1 MAVLRGTDT
10 RGPREGPRPGR
21 ARLGAAWGRER
32 CPRPGRRWHEAV
44 FKVFSN
50 PNHSVIPRGAQR
62 GRPLAVPRDGAVGSL
77 RSRTN
82 PASVSRRGKPWN
94 TLGASS
100 GGGTGGVREGS
111 GGVRPLFEHLRGA
124 GWSGQGWG
132 QLLLLEGKA
141 GVPPLSE
148 HLGGAGWREGQ
159 PGTGLGT
166 AAAQGCGGGGAGCGP
181 YTFKSLLTLRR

>member
-21 ARLGAAWGRER
+21 TRLGAAWGRER
-32 CPRPGRRWHEAV
+32 CPRPGRRWHEMV
-44 FKVFSN
+44 LKVFSN

-94 TLGASS
+94 ILGASS

-111 GGVRPLFEHLRGA
+111 AGVRPLFEHLRGA
-124 GWSGQGWG
+124 GWRGQGWG
-132 QLLLLEGKA
+132 QLLL
-141 GVPPLSE
+141 
-148 HLGGAGWREGQ
+148 
-159 PGTGLGT
+159 GLGVTRRERPGCHPSLSMSGVRDGGT
-166 AAAQGCGGGGAGCGP
+166 ARDRAGDGCRAGLRWRRGRLR
-181 YTFKSLLTLRR
+181 SLHL